1 MSGSFGVAARLSA
14 VVCMVLGLAAGSA
27 LGDPAAPSPSKLEEA
42 CTAGDVRSCNKL
54 GDLYADGRGV
64 AKDER
69 RAATLYEKA
78 CTVGLAEGCYNLGTL
93 YTAGLGVTKDEGRAA
108 SLYEMACKGGDPL
121 ACYKRAAALFKESC
135 QAGISEACTGR

>member
-1 MSGSFGVAARLSA
+1 
-14 VVCMVLGLAAGSA
+14 MVLGLAAGSA
-27 LGDPAAPSPSKLEEA
+27 QGDPTAPSPSKLEEA

-78 CTVGLAEGCYNLGTL
+78 CTGGNAVGCYNLGVF
-93 YTAGLGVTKDEGRAA
+93 YADGRGVPKDA
-108 SLYEMACKGGDPL
+108 
-121 ACYKRAAALFKESC
+121 KRAAALFKQSC
-135 QAGISEACTGR
+135 QAGISEGCTGH